1 MSGIGSVPP
10 PPPPPPS
17 SQTATQSQS
26 QTAQS
31 QQTPPGAAAAA
42 TGQAQTAQ
50 AVAQAQAAAKSV
62 AISLSPSLAGLT
74 PGQQVTGTIAQLQA
88 GGLATLQTPGATY
101 TLQTSP
107 ALPLD
112 SEIKLQ
118 ILSTGS
124 ALRAQVLSVNG
135 LPPALLQNAS
145 VNLTLTALGAG
156 AEGAARAQA
165 EAARAVQ
172 GSTPGTALPAVK
184 AGVQLQALVLNDGS
198 AAAAAATQTSSTV
211 AQTQSTGT
219 TLPPGTR
226 LMVQVAQIIPPQQQA
241 AAAQAANANPGLVR
255 PQSTSLPSEI
265 ANAGSA
271 AQRAMT
277 GQVVAP
283 GPDGQLI
290 VRAGGGLIRLDA
302 GGSLPIG
309 TLLRLDVLSTAMP
322 AKPATQMGALVG
334 ADPRLQGLQTLGGSW
349 ANLRSALEAL
359 QQADPRAAQALAAK
373 LPGPNAMLVNNMIG
387 FMGAAAAGDARAWLG
402 PTTTK
407 ALEKA
412 GKSDLIDKLDGD
424 LKTMGRMA
432 QETQT
437 GDWRAQIIPFY
448 DGHEIQQI
456 RMFMKRNRRK
466 DKDGKEQ
473 PGSTR
478 VLVDMSLTALGD
490 MQIDGLIKEKRFD
503 MIMRTRFPVTDAMR
517 NDLLEIFIRSLELS
531 GMTGG
536 LQFTVQSDFPSGP
549 PELLRPLQGKS
560 GYLQV

>member
-1 MSGIGSVPP
+1 MSGVGSVPP

-17 SQTATQSQS
+17 SQTATQSQT
-26 QTAQS
+26 QANQS
-31 QQTPPGAAAAA
+31 QQAPQGAAAA
-42 TGQAQTAQ
+42 TGQVQTAQ
-50 AVAQAQAAAKSV
+50 AVAQSQAAAKSA

-74 PGQQVTGTIAQLQA
+74 PGQQLTGTVAQLQA
-88 GGLATLQTPGATY
+88 GGLATLQTPTATY
-101 TLQTSP
+101 TLQTTP
-107 ALPLD
+107 PLPLD
-112 SEIKLQ
+112 SELKLQ
-118 ILSTGS
+118 ILSTGN

-135 LPPALLQNAS
+135 LPPSLLQNAS
-145 VNLTLTALGAG
+145 VNLTLTSLGG
-156 AEGAARAQA
+156 GTEGGARAQA
-165 EAARAVQ
+165 EVSRAVQ

-198 AAAAAATQTSSTV
+198 AAAAAATQTSSAV
-211 AQTQSTGT
+211 AQTQSTGS

-226 LMVQVAQIIPPQQQA
+226 LMVQVAQVIPPQQQST
-241 AAAQAANANPGLVR
+241 AAQAANPGLVR
-255 PQSTSLPSEI
+255 PQSTTLPSEI

-271 AQRAMT
+271 AQRSMM
-277 GQVVAP
+277 GQVIAP

-302 GGSLPIG
+302 GGTLPIG
-309 TLLRLDVLSTAMP
+309 TQLRLDVLSSTMP
-322 AKPATQMGALVG
+322 VRPATQAGALVG

-359 QQADPRAAQALAAK
+359 QQTDPRAAQALAAR
-373 LPGPNAMLVNNMIG
+373 LPGPNPMLVNNMIG
-387 FMGAAAAGDARAWLG
+387 FMGAAATGDARAWLG

-432 QETQT
+432 QESQA

-490 MQIDGLIKEKRFD
+490 MQIDGLIQQKRFD
-503 MIMRTRFPVTDAMR
+503 MIMRTRFPVTDTMR
-517 NDLLEIFIRSLELS
+517 TDLLDIFVKSLELS

-536 LQFTVQSDFPSGP
+536 LQFMVQSDFPSGP